1 MAERITSFVMS
12 GGVGSR
18 LWPLSREDNPKQFH
32 DLAGNGSMLSKTL
45 RRLKARREGE
55 TPIFLIASERHAERL
70 LSDLEAIDLAG
81 GSAIFEPAGRNTAA
95 AVAIAA
101 LHTLTLY
108 GDGLVLV
115 APSDHEISTDE
126 QFWRTIERGVPAA
139 QSGRLVVFGI
149 RPTQPETGYGYIEA
163 SEISAAGIADVLRFV
178 EKPDLDRAKAYLAAG
193 NFFWN
198 TGMFLFRASAMRDA
212 FLQFQPE
219 IWQAS
224 EAAYRMSASNLSGLY
239 LPLDLYLQ
247 VPSISIDY
255 AIAERL
261 PDIAMVPAS
270 FRWNDLGSWQS
281 LLDVGPSD
289 KDGNVVVGDVVA
301 IDCANSYLRSEGRLL
316 SVIGLSDVAVVSTPD
331 ATFVAPVSHS
341 QNVKKI
347 VEQLERS
354 GRLETKYTPATDR
367 VLEPG
372 AWRTRVHHWL
382 FEETLPLWSTSGVD
396 DRHGGFHEAL
406 AFDGTPLVR
415 TKRMRTMARQ
425 IYAFAVAKERGWTG
439 PAGRLV
445 SHGIYFISKHGRSDK
460 GGWVRALNID
470 GSVADA
476 TEDAYDHACV
486 LLALAHAHRIG
497 HPDARRLGAETFRFL
512 DDHLEDVRLT
522 GFRETREGESLR
534 RTNPHMHL
542 LEAFLAWYG
551 ATGERVYLRRAV
563 RIIDL
568 FRSSFFDAESWTLG
582 EYFDDA
588 WKPAHG
594 ETGNW
599 TEPGHHFE
607 WASLLVDFAKATG
620 QADLVG
626 FARKLY
632 ASAVANGLNRATGL
646 AYAAVSRQG
655 IPLDRVSRSWP
666 QTEVIKAAIALDGTG
681 GPDMKPEIEARV
693 RRLFRWHIDPA
704 PLGLWIDRIDEKGRS
719 LAVDVPAS
727 IFYHMVCALMQYLDA
742 TADTDGR

>member
-12 GGVGSR
+12 GGIGSR

-32 DLAGNGSMLSKTL
+32 DLSGNGSMLSKTL
-45 RRLKARREGE
+45 QRLKARREGE
-55 TPIFLIASERHAERL
+55 TPIFLIASERHAERVL
-70 LSDLEAIDLAG
+70 GDLEGIDLAG
-81 GSAIFEPAGRNTAA
+81 GGAIFEPAGRNTAA

-101 LHTLTLY
+101 LHVLTLY
-108 GDGLVLV
+108 EDGLVLV

-126 QFWRTIERGVPAA
+126 QFWRTVERGVAAA
-139 QSGRLVVFGI
+139 QAGRLVVFGI
-149 RPTQPETGYGYIEA
+149 RPTQPETGCGYIEA
-163 SEISAAGIADVLRFV
+163 SETSDAGVADVLRFV

-198 TGMFLFRASAMRDA
+198 TGMFLFRASTMRDA
-212 FLQFQPE
+212 FLQLRPE
-219 IWQAS
+219 IWQAC
-224 EAAYRMSASNLSGLY
+224 EAAYLKSASDLSGLY

-281 LLDVGPSD
+281 LLDAGLSD

-316 SVIGLSDVAVVSTPD
+316 SVIGLHDVAVVSTSD
-331 ATFVAPVSHS
+331 ATFVAPVSYS

-354 GRLETKYTPATDR
+354 GRLETRYTPATDR
-367 VLEPG
+367 VLESG

-439 PAGRLV
+439 PADRL
-445 SHGIYFISKHGRSDK
+445 
-460 GGWVRALNID
+460 
-470 GSVADA
+470 
-476 TEDAYDHACV
+476 
-486 LLALAHAHRIG
+486 
-497 HPDARRLGAETFRFL
+497 
-512 DDHLEDVRLT
+512 
-522 GFRETREGESLR
+522 
-534 RTNPHMHL
+534 
-542 LEAFLAWYG
+542 
-551 ATGERVYLRRAV
+551 
-563 RIIDL
+563 
-568 FRSSFFDAESWTLG
+568 
-582 EYFDDA
+582 
-588 WKPAHG
+588 
-594 ETGNW
+594 
-599 TEPGHHFE
+599 
-607 WASLLVDFAKATG
+607 
-620 QADLVG
+620 
-626 FARKLY
+626 
-632 ASAVANGLNRATGL
+632 ANGLNRATGL

-655 IPLDRVSRSWP
+655 IPLDGVSRSWP

-719 LAVDVPAS
+719 LAADVPAS

-742 TADTDGR
+742 TADAGDR